1 MVCPV
6 RFHVGRCFAVRR
18 FRASLIL
25 VAFLVGA
32 FHSCNFGPGTS
43 IPPFSGPAASA
54 LPPAQSSTPSPAHTV
69 TATLQGTAPSSTCAP
84 LDLDEYLDRVSPL
97 LDRLVA
103 AQREATQLRT
113 LPADRLAALAQ
124 ATEQIQEG
132 LSRLEPSRDLRDA
145 HAAAV
150 QAATLLRQAL
160 EQVGVGDYANAEA
173 TLRTSFERSAL
184 AIALIGM
191 QYGQRTRTPAP
202 TP

>member
-1 MVCPV
+1 M
-6 RFHVGRCFAVRR
+6 RR

-25 VAFLVGA
+25 VAFLVGS
-32 FHSCNFGPGTS
+32 FPSCNFGAGTS
-43 IPPFSGPAASA
+43 IPPFGAPTASA

-69 TATLQGTAPSSTCAP
+69 TATLQGTAPSSTCTP

-124 ATEQIQEG
+124 ATEQIQGG
-132 LSRLEPSRDLRDA
+132 LSRLEPSWDLRDA

-150 QAATLLRQAL
+150 EAATLLRQAL
-160 EQVGVGDYANAEA
+160 EQVGAGDYANAEA